1 MDYQEARAFI
11 AGKISGVHLE
21 LDRIRA
27 LLDELGNPEKNLRF
41 LHIAG
46 TNGKGSIAAYL
57 SAALTRAGFCTG
69 VYTSPVVYTYGEQF
83 RINGKMITREEYTQL
98 AEKMKSAVTH
108 MERRGLVCPSNF
120 ELETVLAI
128 LFFAEQHCDYSIL
141 ECGMGG
147 RDDATNV
154 IPAPVLAIFASISM
168 DHTEFLGHTLP
179 EIASVKAGI
188 IKKGCM
194 AAVTSGQQKET
205 SDVLQSVCDSLGVLM
220 VNGHPEQAEILE
232 NTIDGVTFR
241 YKGLLFHTPLA
252 GSCQVENAV
261 TAFEALKVLQRKEPE
276 LTDEKILEGI
286 SLADWHGRFTRI
298 AQNPDFLVD
307 GAHNPRAADILRKSV
322 LECYPDRRRIFILGV
337 FADKDYREVI
347 RRTCDL
353 ADVLLCVETPD
364 NERALPAE
372 KLAGIAAE
380 IFPGKPVFAEK
391 SIPDAVRHSLALA
404 GPEDLILSFG
414 SLSNIGEITSLMKH
428 LT

>member
-83 RINGKMITREEYTQL
+83 RINGKMITGEQYTQL
-98 AEKMKSAVTH
+98 AEKMKNAVTR

-128 LFFAEQHCDYSIL
+128 LFFAEQRCDYSIL

-179 EIASVKAGI
+179 EIAAVKAGI

-205 SDVLQSVCDSLGVLM
+205 SDVLRSVCDSLGVLL

-261 TAFEALKVLQRKEPE
+261 TAFEALKVLQKKVPE
-276 LTDEKILEGI
+276 LTDNKILEGI
-286 SLADWHGRFTRI
+286 SGADWHGRFTRI
-298 AQNPDFLVD
+298 AEHPDFLVD
-307 GAHNPRAADILRKSV
+307 GAHNPRAAEILRKSV

-372 KLAGIAAE
+372 KLAVTAAE

-391 SIPDAVRHSLALA
+391 SIPDAVRHALALA

-414 SLSNIGEITSLMKH
+414 SLSNIGEITGLMEH

>member
-205 SDVLQSVCDSLGVLM
+205 SDVLQSVCDSLGVLL

-232 NTIDGVTFR
+232 NTIDGVSFR

-414 SLSNIGEITSLMKH
+414 SLYNIGEITGLMKH

>member
-1 MDYQEARAFI
+1 
-11 AGKISGVHLE
+11 
-21 LDRIRA
+21 
-27 LLDELGNPEKNLRF
+27 
-41 LHIAG
+41 
-46 TNGKGSIAAYL
+46 
-57 SAALTRAGFCTG
+57 
-69 VYTSPVVYTYGEQF
+69 
-83 RINGKMITREEYTQL
+83 
-98 AEKMKSAVTH
+98 

-205 SDVLQSVCDSLGVLM
+205 SDVLQSVCDSLGVLL

-261 TAFEALKVLQRKEPE
+261 TAFEALKVLQRIEPE

-298 AQNPDFLVD
+298 AENPDFLVD

-414 SLSNIGEITSLMKH
+414 SLSNIGEITGLMKH

>member
-27 LLDELGNPEKNLRF
+27 RLDELGNPEKNLRF

-83 RINGKMITREEYTQL
+83 RINGKMITGEQYTQL
-98 AEKMKSAVTH
+98 AEKMKNAVTR
-108 MERRGLVCPSNF
+108 MERRGLACPSNF

-128 LFFAEQHCDYSIL
+128 LFFAEQRCDYSIL

-179 EIASVKAGI
+179 EIAAVKAGI

-205 SDVLQSVCDSLGVLM
+205 SDVLRSVCDSLGVLL

-298 AQNPDFLVD
+298 AENPDFLVD

-372 KLAGIAAE
+372 KLAVTAAE

-391 SIPDAVRHSLALA
+391 SIPDAVRHALALA

-414 SLSNIGEITSLMKH
+414 SLSNIGEITGLMEH

>member
-83 RINGKMITREEYTQL
+83 RINGKMITGEQYTQL
-98 AEKMKSAVTH
+98 AEKMKNAVTR

-128 LFFAEQHCDYSIL
+128 LFFAEQRCDYSIL

-179 EIASVKAGI
+179 EIAAVKAGI

-205 SDVLQSVCDSLGVLM
+205 SDVLRSVCDSLGVLL

-261 TAFEALKVLQRKEPE
+261 TAFEALKVLQKKVPE
-276 LTDEKILEGI
+276 LTDNKILEGI
-286 SLADWHGRFTRI
+286 SGADWHGRFTRI
-298 AQNPDFLVD
+298 AEHPDFLVD
-307 GAHNPRAADILRKSV
+307 GAHNPRAAEILRKSV

-353 ADVLLCVETPD
+353 AHVLLCVKTPD

-372 KLAGIAAE
+372 KLAVTAAE

-391 SIPDAVRHSLALA
+391 SIPDAVRHALPLA

-414 SLSNIGEITSLMKH
+414 SLSNIGEITGLMEH

>member
-205 SDVLQSVCDSLGVLM
+205 SDVLQSACNSLGVLL

-414 SLSNIGEITSLMKH
+414 SLSNIGEITGLMKH

>member
-83 RINGKMITREEYTQL
+83 RINGKMITGEQYTQL
-98 AEKMKSAVTH
+98 AEKMKNAVTR
-108 MERRGLVCPSNF
+108 MERRGLACPSNF

-128 LFFAEQHCDYSIL
+128 LFFAEQRCDYSIL

-179 EIASVKAGI
+179 EIAAVKAGI

-205 SDVLQSVCDSLGVLM
+205 SDVLRSVCDSLGVLL

-261 TAFEALKVLQRKEPE
+261 TAFEALKVLQKKVPE
-276 LTDEKILEGI
+276 LTDNKILEGI
-286 SLADWHGRFTRI
+286 SGADWHGRFTRI
-298 AQNPDFLVD
+298 AEHPDFLVD
-307 GAHNPRAADILRKSV
+307 GAHNPRAAEILRKSV

-372 KLAGIAAE
+372 KLAVTAAE

-391 SIPDAVRHSLALA
+391 SITDAVRHALALA

-414 SLSNIGEITSLMKH
+414 SLSNIGEITGLMEH

>member
-83 RINGKMITREEYTQL
+83 RINGKMITGEQYTQL
-98 AEKMKSAVTH
+98 AEKMKNAVTR
-108 MERRGLVCPSNF
+108 MERRGLACPSNF

-128 LFFAEQHCDYSIL
+128 LFFAEQRCDYSIL

-179 EIASVKAGI
+179 EIAAVKAGI

-205 SDVLQSVCDSLGVLM
+205 SDVLRSVCDSLGVLL

-261 TAFEALKVLQRKEPE
+261 TAFEALKVLQKKVPE
-276 LTDEKILEGI
+276 LTDNKILEGI
-286 SLADWHGRFTRI
+286 SGAEWHGRFTRI
-298 AQNPDFLVD
+298 AEHPDFLVD
-307 GAHNPRAADILRKSV
+307 GAHNPRAAEILRKSV

-372 KLAGIAAE
+372 KLAVTAAE

-391 SIPDAVRHSLALA
+391 SIPDAVRHALALA

-414 SLSNIGEITSLMKH
+414 SLSNIGEITGLMEH

>member
-83 RINGKMITREEYTQL
+83 RINGKMITGEQYTQL
-98 AEKMKSAVTH
+98 AEKMKNAVTR

-128 LFFAEQHCDYSIL
+128 LFFAEQRCDYSIL

-179 EIASVKAGI
+179 EIAAVKAGI

-205 SDVLQSVCDSLGVLM
+205 SDVLRSVCDSLGVLL

-261 TAFEALKVLQRKEPE
+261 TAFEALKVLQKKVPE
-276 LTDEKILEGI
+276 LTDNKILEGI
-286 SLADWHGRFTRI
+286 SGAEWHGRFTRI
-298 AQNPDFLVD
+298 AEHPDFLVD
-307 GAHNPRAADILRKSV
+307 GAHNPRAAEILRKSV

-372 KLAGIAAE
+372 KLAVTAAE

-391 SIPDAVRHSLALA
+391 SIPDAVRHALALA

-414 SLSNIGEITSLMKH
+414 SLSNIGEITGLMEH

>member
-205 SDVLQSVCDSLGVLM
+205 SDVLQSVCDSLGVLL

-241 YKGLLFHTPLA
+241 YRGLLFHTPLA

-298 AQNPDFLVD
+298 AENPDFLVD
-307 GAHNPRAADILRKSV
+307 GAHNPHAAEILRKSV

-414 SLSNIGEITSLMKH
+414 SLSNIGEITGLMKH

>member
-128 LFFAEQHCDYSIL
+128 LFFAEQPCDYSIL

-205 SDVLQSVCDSLGVLM
+205 SDVLQSACNSLGVLL

-298 AQNPDFLVD
+298 AENPDFLVD

-414 SLSNIGEITSLMKH
+414 SLSNIGEITGLMEH

>member
-83 RINGKMITREEYTQL
+83 RINGKMITGEQYTQL
-98 AEKMKSAVTH
+98 AEKMKNAVTR
-108 MERRGLVCPSNF
+108 MERRGLACPSNF

-128 LFFAEQHCDYSIL
+128 LFFAEQRCDYSIL

-179 EIASVKAGI
+179 EIAAVKAGI

-205 SDVLQSVCDSLGVLM
+205 SDVLRSVCDSLGVLL

-298 AQNPDFLVD
+298 AENPDFLVD

-353 ADVLLCVETPD
+353 ADGLLCVETPD

-414 SLSNIGEITSLMKH
+414 SLSNIGEITGLMEH

>member
-83 RINGKMITREEYTQL
+83 RINGKMITGEQYTQM
-98 AEKMKSAVTH
+98 AEKMKNAVTR

-128 LFFAEQHCDYSIL
+128 LFFAEQRCDYSIL

-179 EIASVKAGI
+179 EIAAVKAGI

-205 SDVLQSVCDSLGVLM
+205 SDVLRSVCDSLGVLL

-261 TAFEALKVLQRKEPE
+261 TAFEALKVLQKKVPE
-276 LTDEKILEGI
+276 LTDNKILEGI
-286 SLADWHGRFTRI
+286 SGAEWHGRFTRI
-298 AQNPDFLVD
+298 AEHPDFLVD
-307 GAHNPRAADILRKSV
+307 GAHNPRAAEILRKSV

-372 KLAGIAAE
+372 KLAVTAAE

-391 SIPDAVRHSLALA
+391 SIPDAVRHALALA

-414 SLSNIGEITSLMKH
+414 SLSNIGEITGLMEH

>member
-205 SDVLQSVCDSLGVLM
+205 SDVLQSACNSLGVLL

-241 YKGLLFHTPLA
+241 YRGLLFHTPLA

-298 AQNPDFLVD
+298 AENPDFLVD

-414 SLSNIGEITSLMKH
+414 SLSNIGEITGLMKH

>member
-83 RINGKMITREEYTQL
+83 RINGKMITGEQYTQL
-98 AEKMKSAVTH
+98 AEKMKNAVTR
-108 MERRGLVCPSNF
+108 MERRGLACPSNF

-128 LFFAEQHCDYSIL
+128 LFFAEQRCDYSIL

-179 EIASVKAGI
+179 EIAAVKAGI

-205 SDVLQSVCDSLGVLM
+205 SDVLRSVCDSLGVLL

-261 TAFEALKVLQRKEPE
+261 TAFEALKVLQKKVPE
-276 LTDEKILEGI
+276 LTDNKILEGI
-286 SLADWHGRFTRI
+286 SGADWHGRFTRI
-298 AQNPDFLVD
+298 AEHPDFLVD
-307 GAHNPRAADILRKSV
+307 GAHNPRAAEILRKSV

-372 KLAGIAAE
+372 KLAVTAAE

-391 SIPDAVRHSLALA
+391 SIPDAVRHALALA

-414 SLSNIGEITSLMKH
+414 SLSNIGEITGLMEH

>member
-57 SAALTRAGFCTG
+57 STTLTRAGFCTG

-205 SDVLQSVCDSLGVLM
+205 SDVLQSACDSLGVLL

-298 AQNPDFLVD
+298 AENPDFLVD

-391 SIPDAVRHSLALA
+391 SIPDAVRYSLALA

-414 SLSNIGEITSLMKH
+414 SLSNIGEITGLMKH

>member
-83 RINGKMITREEYTQL
+83 RINGKMITGEQYTQM
-98 AEKMKSAVTH
+98 AEKMKNAVTR

-128 LFFAEQHCDYSIL
+128 LFFAEQRCDYSIL

-179 EIASVKAGI
+179 EIAAVKAGI

-205 SDVLQSVCDSLGVLM
+205 SDVLRSVCDSLGVLL

-261 TAFEALKVLQRKEPE
+261 TAFEALKVLQKKVPE
-276 LTDEKILEGI
+276 LTDNKILEGI
-286 SLADWHGRFTRI
+286 SGADWHGRFTRI
-298 AQNPDFLVD
+298 AEHPDFLVD
-307 GAHNPRAADILRKSV
+307 GAHNPRAAEILRKSV

-372 KLAGIAAE
+372 KLAVTAAE

-391 SIPDAVRHSLALA
+391 SIPDAVRHALALA

-414 SLSNIGEITSLMKH
+414 SLSNIGEITGLMEH

>member
-57 SAALTRAGFCTG
+57 SAALTRSGFCTG

-205 SDVLQSVCDSLGVLM
+205 SDVLQSVCDSLGVLL

-241 YKGLLFHTPLA
+241 YRGLLFHTPLA

-298 AQNPDFLVD
+298 AENPDFLVD

-414 SLSNIGEITSLMKH
+414 SLSNIGEITGLMEH

>member
-205 SDVLQSVCDSLGVLM
+205 SDVLQSVCDSLGVLL

-298 AQNPDFLVD
+298 AENPDFLVD

>member
-83 RINGKMITREEYTQL
+83 RINGKMITGEQYTQL
-98 AEKMKSAVTH
+98 AEKMKNAVTR
-108 MERRGLVCPSNF
+108 MERRGLACSSNF

-128 LFFAEQHCDYSIL
+128 LFFAEQRCDYSIL

-179 EIASVKAGI
+179 EIAAVKAGI

-205 SDVLQSVCDSLGVLM
+205 SDVLRSVCDSLGVLL

-261 TAFEALKVLQRKEPE
+261 TAFEALKVLQKKVPE
-276 LTDEKILEGI
+276 LTDNKILEGI
-286 SLADWHGRFTRI
+286 SGADWHGRFTRI
-298 AQNPDFLVD
+298 AEHPDFLVD
-307 GAHNPRAADILRKSV
+307 GAHNPRAAEILRKSV

-372 KLAGIAAE
+372 KLAVTAAE

-391 SIPDAVRHSLALA
+391 SIPDAVRHALALA

-414 SLSNIGEITSLMKH
+414 SLSNIGEITGLMEH